1 MALGQAK
8 LAITHGLSVW
18 VLEAPDGFGDARVH
32 SHHAIQITLSLSG
45 ALMLTGGDQL
55 LRAPAIAVAADAGGL
70 SQEKKDRVVEV
81 LAENGYNIT
90 WNALR

>member
-1 MALGQAK
+1 M
-8 LAITHGLSVW
+8 S
-18 VLEAPDGFGDARVH
+18 
-32 SHHAIQITLSLSG
+32 SG
-45 ALMLTGGDQL
+45 KSNSQWDSPPL
-55 LRAPAIAVAADAGGL
+55 LRELFLTFHDLAADAGGL